1 MSFFALGVNHQTAS
15 VELREQIAF
24 NPEKLSALLAAQSQ
38 HPELNDMVVVS
49 TCNRTEVY
57 AMSDNVDIVLNWLAQ
72 KNGVDVKQLQ
82 NHVYRYEN
90 AQAVTHLMRVASG
103 LDSLML
109 GEPQILGQVK
119 SALTLAKEAEIVS
132 QDLNRIFEYAF
143 YAAKRVRS
151 ETAVGSH
158 AVSMGYAVAQLA
170 IQVFSHPEKLTILV
184 VAAGEMNSLVA
195 KYLAEMGV
203 GKIIICN
210 RTQARAETLA
220 QEIAHRVD
228 VEIIDFDQLAA
239 HLHRADVISSCT
251 GSLHQ
256 VIPYADVKAAL
267 KKRRYQQMLLVDLAV
282 PRDIDPK
289 IEKLDGVY
297 LYGVD
302 DLQSVIDENLAQ
314 RRQAAVEAEV
324 MVNQLA
330 TELMTQQKV
339 NQAGSTI
346 HAYRE
351 HGEVLRQE
359 ELQLATQRIAK
370 GENAEKVLAE
380 FSHRLTQKLLH
391 PTSILLR
398 EAAKAEDPGVFELMR
413 DNLHDVMDKRRKPKH
428 EDLSLMDKT
437 IDI

>member
-24 NPEKLSALLAAQSQ
+24 NPEKLSALLAEQSH
-38 HPELNDMVVVS
+38 HPELNDLVVVS

-57 AMSDNVDIVLNWLAQ
+57 AMSEHPEQVLNWLARV
-72 KNGVDVKQLQ
+72 NGIDAQQLSH
-82 NHVYRYEN
+82 HVYRYEN
-90 AQAVTHLMRVASG
+90 AQAVSHLMRVASG

-109 GEPQILGQVK
+109 GEPQIMGQVK
-119 SALTLAKEAEIVS
+119 TALSLAKDSHTVS
-132 QDLNRIFEYAF
+132 QQLNRIFEYAF

-170 IQVFSHPEKLTILV
+170 LQVFSHPEKLTVMV

-195 KYLAEMGV
+195 KHLAEMGV
-203 GKIIICN
+203 TKILICN
-210 RTQARAETLA
+210 RTRARAETLA
-220 QEIAHRVD
+220 QEIAHRVE
-228 VEIIDFDQLAA
+228 VEIIEFDQLAA
-239 HLHRADVISSCT
+239 NLHRADVISSCT

-256 VIPYADVKAAL
+256 VIAYPEVKAAL

-289 IEKLDGVY
+289 IENLDGVY

-302 DLQSVIDENLAQ
+302 DLQTVIDENLAQ

-324 MVNQLA
+324 MVNQLV
-330 TELMTQQKV
+330 TELVTQQKV
-339 NQAGSTI
+339 QQAGATI

-351 HGEVLRQE
+351 QGESLREE
-359 ELQLATQRIAK
+359 ELSLAMTRIAK
-370 GENAEKVLAE
+370 GEDAAQVLQE
-380 FSHRLTQKLLH
+380 FSYRLTQKLLH

-398 EAAKAEDPGVFELMR
+398 EAAKGDEPECFEFMQENLAEIA
-413 DNLHDVMDKRRKPKH
+413 KRRRK
-428 EDLSLMDKT
+428 
-437 IDI
+437 

>member
-15 VELREQIAF
+15 VELREQVAF
-24 NPEKLSALLAAQSQ
+24 NAERLRDLLTQQ
-38 HPELNDMVVVS
+38 HRHADLNDMVVVS

-57 AMSDNVDIVLNWLAQ
+57 AMTEHADLILNWLAET
-72 KNGVDVKQLQ
+72 NGIEIKQLLH
-82 NHVYRYEN
+82 HVYRYQD

-119 SALTLAKEAEIVS
+119 SALALSKDAQTVS
-132 QDLNRIFEYAF
+132 SDLNRIFEYAF

-170 IQVFSHPEKLTILV
+170 LQVFSQPEKLTV
-184 VAAGEMNSLVA
+184 MMVAAGEMNTLVA
-195 KYLAEMGV
+195 KHLAEMGV
-203 GKIIICN
+203 AKVIICN
-210 RTQARAETLA
+210 RSQARAEQLS
-220 QEIAHRVD
+220 QEIAHQVE
-228 VEIIDFDQLAA
+228 VEIIAFDQLADN
-239 HLHRADVISSCT
+239 LHRADVVSSCT

-256 VIPYADVKAAL
+256 VIFYQDIKAAL
-267 KKRRYQQMLLVDLAV
+267 KKRRYNQMLLVDLAV

-289 IEKLDGVY
+289 VETLDGVY

-324 MVNQLA
+324 MVSQLA
-330 TELMTQQKV
+330 SQLLTQQKIL
-339 NQAGSTI
+339 QAGSTI
-346 HAYRE
+346 HAYRAHSE
-351 HGEVLRQE
+351 QQQQLELGKALAALQKGQAPEEVMK
-359 ELQLATQRIAK
+359 QLA
-370 GENAEKVLAE
+370 
-380 FSHRLTQKLLH
+380 HRLTQKLMH

-398 EAAKAEDPGVFELMR
+398 EAAQHEHPDYFEWMKNQLNDVFE
-413 DNLHDVMDKRRKPKH
+413 HERKPKNTA
-428 EDLSLMDKT
+428 D
-437 IDI
+437 

>member
-24 NPEKLSALLAAQSQ
+24 NAERLSRLLAEQRHHQS
-38 HPELNDMVVVS
+38 LKDLVVVS

-57 AMSDNVDIVLNWLAQ
+57 AMAENAESLLKWLADA
-72 KNGVDVKQLQ
+72 NNIDVKQLIH
-82 NHVYRYEN
+82 HVYRYEN
-90 AQAVTHLMRVASG
+90 TQAITHLMRVASG

-119 SALTLAKEAEIVS
+119 SALALSKEAQTVS
-132 QDLNRIFEYAF
+132 PELNSVFEYAF

-170 IQVFSHPEKLTILV
+170 LQVFSKPEKLTVMV

-195 KYLAEMGV
+195 KHLAEMGV
-203 GKIIICN
+203 AKIIICN
-210 RTQARAETLA
+210 RSRERADQLA
-220 QEIAHRVD
+220 QEIAHQVE
-228 VEIIDFDQLAA
+228 VEIIEFSALAEN
-239 HLHRADVISSCT
+239 LYRADVVSSCT
-251 GSLHQ
+251 GSLYQ
-256 VIPYADVKAAL
+256 VIAYSDVKAAL
-267 KKRRYQQMLLVDLAV
+267 KKRRYQQMLMVDLAV

-289 IEKLDGVY
+289 VEALDGVY

-330 TELMTQQKV
+330 TQLITHQKV
-339 NQAGSTI
+339 KEAGSTI
-346 HAYRE
+346 HAYRQHSE
-351 HGEVLRQE
+351 EISQQE
-359 ELQLATQRIAK
+359 LTHALEALHH
-370 GENAEKVLAE
+370 GENAEQVLQQFA
-380 FSHRLTQKLLH
+380 HRLTQKLMH

-398 EAAKAEDPGVFELMR
+398 EAAKAENPDYFEWLQQHLQEVFDHE
-413 DNLHDVMDKRRKPKH
+413 RKPKH
-428 EDLSLMDKT
+428 
-437 IDI
+437 

>member
-24 NPEKLSALLAAQSQ
+24 NPEKLSALLAEQSQ
-38 HPELNDMVVVS
+38 HPELNDLVVVS

-57 AMSDNVDIVLNWLAQ
+57 AMSEHPEQVLDWLAHV
-72 KNGVDVKQLQ
+72 NGIDAKQLSR
-82 NHVYRYEN
+82 HVYRYEN
-90 AQAVTHLMRVASG
+90 AQAVSHLMRVASG

-119 SALTLAKEAEIVS
+119 TALSLAKDSHTVS
-132 QDLNRIFEYAF
+132 QQLNRIFEYAF

-170 IQVFSHPEKLTILV
+170 LQVFSHPEKLTVMV

-195 KYLAEMGV
+195 KHLAEMGV
-203 GKIIICN
+203 AKILICN
-210 RTQARAETLA
+210 RTRARAETLA
-220 QEIAHRVD
+220 QEIAHRVE
-228 VEIIDFDQLAA
+228 VEIIEFDRLAA
-239 HLHRADVISSCT
+239 NLHRADVISSCT

-256 VIPYADVKAAL
+256 VIAYPEVKAAL

-289 IEKLDGVY
+289 IENLDGVY

-314 RRQAAVEAEV
+314 RRQAAVEAEL
-324 MVNQLA
+324 MVNQLV
-330 TELMTQQKV
+330 TELVTHQKV
-339 NQAGSTI
+339 QQAGATI

-351 HGEVLRQE
+351 HGESLRQE
-359 ELQLATQRIAK
+359 ELNLAMARIAK
-370 GENAEKVLAE
+370 GEDAAQVMQE
-380 FSHRLTQKLLH
+380 FSCRLTQKLLH

-398 EAAKAEDPGVFELMR
+398 EAAKGDEPECFEFMQE
-413 DNLHDVMDKRRKPKH
+413 NLAATAKRRRK
-428 EDLSLMDKT
+428 
-437 IDI
+437 

>member
-24 NPEKLSALLAAQSQ
+24 NPEKLSALLAEQSQ
-38 HPELNDMVVVS
+38 HPELNDLVVVS

-57 AMSDNVDIVLNWLAQ
+57 AMSEHPEQVLDWLAHV
-72 KNGVDVKQLQ
+72 NGIDVQQLSR
-82 NHVYRYEN
+82 HVYRYEN
-90 AQAVTHLMRVASG
+90 AQAVSHLMRVASG

-119 SALTLAKEAEIVS
+119 TALALAKDSHTVS
-132 QDLNRIFEYAF
+132 QQLNRIFEYAF

-170 IQVFSHPEKLTILV
+170 LQVFSHPEKLTVMV

-195 KYLAEMGV
+195 KHLAEMGV
-203 GKIIICN
+203 AKIIICN
-210 RTQARAETLA
+210 RTRARAETLA
-220 QEIAHRVD
+220 QEIAHRVE
-228 VEIIDFDQLAA
+228 VEIIEFDQLAA
-239 HLHRADVISSCT
+239 NLHRADVISSCT

-256 VIPYADVKAAL
+256 VITYPEVKAAL

-289 IEKLDGVY
+289 IENLDGVY

-324 MVNQLA
+324 MVNQLV
-330 TELMTQQKV
+330 TELVTHQKV
-339 NQAGSTI
+339 QQAGATI

-351 HGEVLRQE
+351 HGESLRQE
-359 ELQLATQRIAK
+359 ELNLAMARIAK
-370 GENAEKVLAE
+370 GEDAVQVMQE
-380 FSHRLTQKLLH
+380 FSYRLTQKLLH

-398 EAAKAEDPGVFELMR
+398 EAAKGDEPECFEFMQE
-413 DNLHDVMDKRRKPKH
+413 NLAATIKSRRK
-428 EDLSLMDKT
+428 
-437 IDI
+437 

>member
-24 NPEKLSALLAAQSQ
+24 NPEKLSALLAEQSQ
-38 HPELNDMVVVS
+38 HPELNDLVVVS

-57 AMSDNVDIVLNWLAQ
+57 AMSEHPEQVLDWLAHV
-72 KNGVDVKQLQ
+72 NGIDAKQLSR
-82 NHVYRYEN
+82 HVYRYEN
-90 AQAVTHLMRVASG
+90 AQAVSHLMRVASG

-119 SALTLAKEAEIVS
+119 TALSLAKDSHTVS
-132 QDLNRIFEYAF
+132 QQLNRIFEYAF

-170 IQVFSHPEKLTILV
+170 LQVFSHPEKLTVMV

-195 KYLAEMGV
+195 KHLAEMGV
-203 GKIIICN
+203 AKILICN
-210 RTQARAETLA
+210 RTRARAEALA
-220 QEIAHRVD
+220 QEIAHRVE
-228 VEIIDFDQLAA
+228 VEIIEFDQLAA
-239 HLHRADVISSCT
+239 NLHRADVISSCT

-256 VIPYADVKAAL
+256 VIAYPEVKAAL

-289 IEKLDGVY
+289 IENLDGVY

-314 RRQAAVEAEV
+314 RRQAAVEAEL
-324 MVNQLA
+324 MVNQLV
-330 TELMTQQKV
+330 TELVTHQKV
-339 NQAGSTI
+339 QQAGATI

-351 HGEVLRQE
+351 HGESLRQE
-359 ELQLATQRIAK
+359 ELNLAMARIAK
-370 GENAEKVLAE
+370 GEDAAQVMQE
-380 FSHRLTQKLLH
+380 FSYRLTQKLLH

-398 EAAKAEDPGVFELMR
+398 EAAKGDEPECFEFMQE
-413 DNLHDVMDKRRKPKH
+413 NLAATIKSRRK
-428 EDLSLMDKT
+428 
-437 IDI
+437 

>member
-24 NPEKLSALLAAQSQ
+24 NAERLSRLLAEQRHHQ
-38 HPELNDMVVVS
+38 NLKDLVVVS

-57 AMSDNVDIVLNWLAQ
+57 AMAENAESLLKWLADA
-72 KNGVDVKQLQ
+72 NNIDVKQLIH
-82 NHVYRYEN
+82 HVYRYEN
-90 AQAVTHLMRVASG
+90 TQAITHLMRVASG

-119 SALTLAKEAEIVS
+119 SALALSKEAQTVS
-132 QDLNRIFEYAF
+132 PELNSVFEYAF

-170 IQVFSHPEKLTILV
+170 LQVFSKPEKLTVMV

-195 KYLAEMGV
+195 KHLAEMGV
-203 GKIIICN
+203 AKIIICN
-210 RTQARAETLA
+210 RSRERADQLA
-220 QEIAHRVD
+220 QEIAHQVE
-228 VEIIDFDQLAA
+228 VEIIEFSALAEN
-239 HLHRADVISSCT
+239 LYRADVVSSCT
-251 GSLHQ
+251 GSLYQ
-256 VIPYADVKAAL
+256 VIAYSDVKTAL
-267 KKRRYQQMLLVDLAV
+267 KKRRYQQMLMVDLAV

-289 IEKLDGVY
+289 VEALDGVY

-302 DLQSVIDENLAQ
+302 DLQSVIEENLAQ

-330 TELMTQQKV
+330 TQLITHQKV
-339 NQAGSTI
+339 KEAGSTI
-346 HAYRE
+346 HAYRQHSE
-351 HGEVLRQE
+351 EVSQQE
-359 ELQLATQRIAK
+359 LTHALEALHH
-370 GENAEKVLAE
+370 GENAEQVLQQFA
-380 FSHRLTQKLLH
+380 HRLTQKLMH

-398 EAAKAEDPGVFELMR
+398 EAAKAENPDYFEWLQQHLQDVFDHE
-413 DNLHDVMDKRRKPKH
+413 RKSKH
-428 EDLSLMDKT
+428 
-437 IDI
+437 

>member
-24 NPEKLSALLAAQSQ
+24 NAERLAALLLEQNQ
-38 HPELNDMVVVS
+38 HSSLNDLVVVS

-57 AMSDNVDIVLNWLAQ
+57 AMTEDADSVLTWLAQ
-72 KNGVDVKQLQ
+72 VNNIDVKQLIH
-82 NHVYRYEN
+82 HVYRYEN

-119 SALTLAKEAEIVS
+119 SALALSKDAETVS
-132 QDLNRIFEYAF
+132 PELNSVFEYAF

-151 ETAVGSH
+151 ETSVGSH

-170 IQVFSHPEKLTILV
+170 SQVFSHTEKLTVMV

-195 KYLAEMGV
+195 KHLAEMGV
-203 GKIIICN
+203 AKILICN
-210 RTQARAETLA
+210 RSRERADLLA
-220 QEIAHRVD
+220 QEIAHQVD
-228 VEIIDFDQLAA
+228 VEIIPFAELAQN
-239 HLHRADVISSCT
+239 LHRADVVSSCT

-256 VIPYADVKAAL
+256 VIEYSDVKVAL
-267 KKRRYQQMLLVDLAV
+267 KKRRYQQMLMVDLAV

-289 IEKLDGVY
+289 VESLDNVY

-314 RRQAAVEAEV
+314 RRQAAVEAEI

-330 TELMTQQKV
+330 TQLMTQQKV
-339 NQAGSTI
+339 KEASGTI
-346 HAYRE
+346 QAYRQHSE
-351 HGEVLRQE
+351 EVSQKELAHALEALQHGHAAEQVMQE
-359 ELQLATQRIAK
+359 FA
-370 GENAEKVLAE
+370 
-380 FSHRLTQKLLH
+380 HRLTQKLMH

-398 EAAKAEDPGVFELMR
+398 EAAKAENPDYFEWLQQHLQDVFE
-413 DNLHDVMDKRRKPKH
+413 HERKPRQ
-428 EDLSLMDKT
+428 
-437 IDI
+437 

>member
-24 NPEKLSALLAAQSQ
+24 NAERLSRLLAEQRHHQ
-38 HPELNDMVVVS
+38 NLKDLVVVS

-57 AMSDNVDIVLNWLAQ
+57 AMADNAESLLKWLADA
-72 KNGVDVKQLQ
+72 NNIDVKQLIH
-82 NHVYRYEN
+82 HVYRYEN
-90 AQAVTHLMRVASG
+90 TQAITHLMRVASG

-119 SALTLAKEAEIVS
+119 SALALSKEAQTVS
-132 QDLNRIFEYAF
+132 PELNSVFEYAF

-170 IQVFSHPEKLTILV
+170 LQVFSKPEKLTVMV

-195 KYLAEMGV
+195 KHLAEMGV
-203 GKIIICN
+203 AKIIICN
-210 RTQARAETLA
+210 RSRERADQLA
-220 QEIAHRVD
+220 QEIAHQVE
-228 VEIIDFDQLAA
+228 VEIIEFSALAEN
-239 HLHRADVISSCT
+239 LYRADVVSSCT
-251 GSLHQ
+251 GSLYQ
-256 VIPYADVKAAL
+256 VIAYSDVKAAL
-267 KKRRYQQMLLVDLAV
+267 KKRRYQQMLMVDLAV

-289 IEKLDGVY
+289 VEALDGVY

-330 TELMTQQKV
+330 TQLINHQKV
-339 NQAGSTI
+339 KEAGSTI
-346 HAYRE
+346 HAYRQHSE
-351 HGEVLRQE
+351 EISQQELTHALEALHHGD
-359 ELQLATQRIAK
+359 
-370 GENAEKVLAE
+370 NAEQVLQQFA
-380 FSHRLTQKLLH
+380 HRLTQKLMH

-398 EAAKAEDPGVFELMR
+398 EAAKAENPDYFEWLQQHLQDVFDHE
-413 DNLHDVMDKRRKPKH
+413 RKPKH
-428 EDLSLMDKT
+428 
-437 IDI
+437 

>member
-24 NPEKLSALLAAQSQ
+24 NPERLKDLLEQQ
-38 HPELNDMVVVS
+38 HHHQLGDMVVVS

-57 AMSDNVDIVLNWLAQ
+57 AMADNADMVLDWLART
-72 KNGVDVKQLQ
+72 NGIDVKQLS

-90 AQAVTHLMRVASG
+90 TEAVSHLMRVASG

-119 SALTLAKEAEIVS
+119 TALSLAKDADVVS
-132 QDLNRIFEYAF
+132 RQLNQIFEYAF

-170 IQVFSHPEKLTILV
+170 LQVFSKPEKLTVMV

-195 KYLAEMGV
+195 KHLAEMGV
-203 GKIIICN
+203 ARILICN
-210 RTQARAETLA
+210 RSRERAELLA
-220 QEIAHRVD
+220 QELAHRVE
-228 VEIIDFDQLAA
+228 VEIIPFADLAEN
-239 HLHRADVISSCT
+239 LYRADVISSCT

-256 VIPYADVKAAL
+256 VIAFADVKAAL
-267 KKRRYQQMLLVDLAV
+267 KKRRYKQMLMVDLAV
-282 PRDIDPK
+282 PRDIDSK
-289 IEKLDGVY
+289 VESLDGVY

-324 MVNQLA
+324 MVNQLV
-330 TELMTQQKV
+330 TQLITQQKIKD
-339 NQAGSTI
+339 AGSTI
-346 HAYRE
+346 AAYRA
-351 HGEVLRQE
+351 HGEEQQAQE
-359 ELQLATQRIAK
+359 LAAALARIQAGEDATQVMQDFA
-370 GENAEKVLAE
+370 
-380 FSHRLTQKLLH
+380 HRLTQKLLH

-398 EAAKAEDPGVFELMR
+398 EAAQFEDPSHFEWLK
-413 DNLHDVMDKRRKPKH
+413 DNIQEIFANGRKVK
-428 EDLSLMDKT
+428 S
-437 IDI
+437 

>member
-15 VELREQIAF
+15 VELREKIAF
-24 NPEKLSALLAAQSQ
+24 NPEKLSILLAEQSQ
-38 HPELNDMVVVS
+38 HPVLNDMVVVS

-57 AMSDNVDIVLNWLAQ
+57 AMSDNVDMVLNWLAQ
-72 KNGVDVKQLQ
+72 TNSIDPKQLQ

-119 SALTLAKEAEIVS
+119 TALSLAKESKTVS
-132 QDLNRIFEYAF
+132 QNLNRIFEYAF

-170 IQVFSHPEKLTILV
+170 LQVFSRPEQLTVMV
-184 VAAGEMNSLVA
+184 VAAGEMNTLVA
-195 KYLAEMGV
+195 KHLAEMGV

-210 RTQARAETLA
+210 RTRARAENLA
-220 QEIAHRVD
+220 QEIAHRAD

-239 HLHRADVISSCT
+239 NLHRADVISSCT

-256 VIPYADVKAAL
+256 VIHYPDVKAAL

-289 IEKLDGVY
+289 VEKLDGVY

-330 TELMTQQKV
+330 TELITQQKLRK
-339 NQAGSTI
+339 AGSTI
-346 HAYRE
+346 HAYRDY
-351 HGEVLRQE
+351 GESLCQE
-359 ELQLATQRIAK
+359 ELATAMQRIAK
-370 GENAEKVLAE
+370 GESAETVLAE

-391 PTSILLR
+391 PTSIMLR
-398 EAAKAEDPGVFELMR
+398 EAAKAEDPSYFEMLQN
-413 DNLHDVMDKRRKPKH
+413 NLQDVVQHRRKAKH
-428 EDLSLMDKT
+428 
-437 IDI
+437 

>member
-24 NPEKLSALLAAQSQ
+24 NPEKLSELLQQQSHLQ
-38 HPELNDMVVVS
+38 SLNDLVVVS

-57 AMSDNVDIVLNWLAQ
+57 AMSDNVDTVLHWLAHV
-72 KNGVDVKQLQ
+72 NGIDSKKLS

-119 SALTLAKEAEIVS
+119 TALSLAKEANTVS
-132 QDLNRIFEYAF
+132 SELNRIFEYAF

-158 AVSMGYAVAQLA
+158 AISMGYAVAQLA
-170 IQVFSHPEKLTILV
+170 MQVFSKPESLTIMV

-195 KYLAEMGV
+195 KHLAEMGI
-203 GKIIICN
+203 GKVLICN
-210 RTQARAETLA
+210 RTRARAENLA
-220 QEIAHRVD
+220 QEIAHRVE
-228 VEIIDFDQLAA
+228 VEIIEFDQLSEN
-239 HLHRADVISSCT
+239 LHRADVISSCT

-256 VIPYADVKAAL
+256 VIHYNDVKTAL

-289 IEKLDGVY
+289 VESLDGVY

-302 DLQSVIDENLAQ
+302 DLQTVIDENLAQ

-330 TELMTQQKV
+330 TELMTQQRVKG
-339 NQAGSTI
+339 AGHTI
-346 HAYRE
+346 QAYRN
-351 HGEVLRQE
+351 HGEHLAEE
-359 ELQLATQRIAK
+359 ELALALAQLK
-370 GENAEKVLAE
+370 SGESAEDILKA

-398 EAAKAEDPGVFELMR
+398 QAAKAEDPAYLEMMQTELE
-413 DNLHDVMDKRRKPKH
+413 DVAQNRRKIKR
-428 EDLSLMDKT
+428 
-437 IDI
+437 

>member
-24 NPEKLSALLAAQSQ
+24 NAERLSELLAEQS
-38 HPELNDMVVVS
+38 HHGELNDLVVVS

-57 AMSDNVDIVLNWLAQ
+57 AMADNADMVLEWLARA
-72 KNGVDVKQLQ
+72 NGLDVQQLLK
-82 NHVYRYEN
+82 HVYRYEN
-90 AQAVTHLMRVASG
+90 GQAVNHLMRVASG

-119 SALTLAKEAEIVS
+119 TALSLAKEAHTVS
-132 QDLNRIFEYAF
+132 TQLNRIFEYSF

-170 IQVFSHPEKLTILV
+170 TQVFSQPEKLTVMV

-195 KYLAEMGV
+195 KHLAEMGV
-203 GKIIICN
+203 AKILICN
-210 RTQARAETLA
+210 RTRERAEQLA
-220 QEIAHRVD
+220 QEIMHRVE
-228 VEIIDFDQLAA
+228 VEIVDFATLAA
-239 HLHRADVISSCT
+239 NLYRADVVSSCT

-256 VIPYADVKAAL
+256 VIGYADVKAAL

-289 IEKLDGVY
+289 VENLDGVY

-302 DLQSVIDENLAQ
+302 DLQSVIDDNLAQ
-314 RRQAAVEAEV
+314 RRQAAVEAEL

-330 TELMTQQKV
+330 TQLMTQQKV
-339 NQAGSTI
+339 KQAGQTI
-346 HAYRE
+346 QAYRAQ
-351 HGEVLRQE
+351 GQ
-359 ELQLATQRIAK
+359 QLAQTELEHALHALQQGTA
-370 GENAEKVLAE
+370 APQVLQE
-380 FSHRLTQKLLH
+380 FAHRLTQKLLH
-391 PTSILLR
+391 PTSLLLR
-398 EAAKAEDPGVFELMR
+398 QAAQSEDPAYMEWMQQEL
-413 DNLHDVMDKRRKPKH
+413 V
-428 EDLSLMDKT
+428 
-437 IDI
+437 DILAHQRSTKK

>member
-24 NPEKLSALLAAQSQ
+24 NAERLSRLLAEQRHHQ
-38 HPELNDMVVVS
+38 NLKDLVVVS

-57 AMSDNVDIVLNWLAQ
+57 AMADNAESLLKWLADA
-72 KNGVDVKQLQ
+72 NNIDVKQLIH
-82 NHVYRYEN
+82 HVYRYEN
-90 AQAVTHLMRVASG
+90 TQAITHLMRVASG

-119 SALTLAKEAEIVS
+119 SALALSKEAQTVS
-132 QDLNRIFEYAF
+132 PELNSVFEYAF

-170 IQVFSHPEKLTILV
+170 LQVFSKPEKLTVMV

-195 KYLAEMGV
+195 KHLAEMGV
-203 GKIIICN
+203 AKIIICN
-210 RTQARAETLA
+210 RSRERADQLA
-220 QEIAHRVD
+220 QEIAHQVE
-228 VEIIDFDQLAA
+228 VEIIEFSALAEN
-239 HLHRADVISSCT
+239 LYRADVVSSCT
-251 GSLHQ
+251 GSLYQ
-256 VIPYADVKAAL
+256 VIAYSDVKAAL
-267 KKRRYQQMLLVDLAV
+267 KKRRYQQMLMVDLAV

-289 IEKLDGVY
+289 VEALDGVY

-330 TELMTQQKV
+330 TQLITHQKV
-339 NQAGSTI
+339 KEAGSTI
-346 HAYRE
+346 HAYRQHSE
-351 HGEVLRQE
+351 EISQQE
-359 ELQLATQRIAK
+359 LTHALEALHH
-370 GENAEKVLAE
+370 GENAEQVLQHFA
-380 FSHRLTQKLLH
+380 HRLTQKLMH

-398 EAAKAEDPGVFELMR
+398 EAAKAENPDYFEWLQQHLQDVFDHE
-413 DNLHDVMDKRRKPKH
+413 RKPKH
-428 EDLSLMDKT
+428 
-437 IDI
+437 

>member
-15 VELREQIAF
+15 VELREKIAF
-24 NPEKLSALLAAQSQ
+24 NPEKLSILLAEQSQ
-38 HPELNDMVVVS
+38 HPVLNDMVVVS

-57 AMSDNVDIVLNWLAQ
+57 AMSDNVDMVLNWLAQ
-72 KNGVDVKQLQ
+72 TNGIDPKQLQ

-119 SALTLAKEAEIVS
+119 TALSLAKEFKTVS
-132 QDLNRIFEYAF
+132 QNLNRIFEYAF

-170 IQVFSHPEKLTILV
+170 LQVFSRPEQLTVMV
-184 VAAGEMNSLVA
+184 VAAGEMNTLVA
-195 KYLAEMGV
+195 KHLAEMGV

-210 RTQARAETLA
+210 RTRARAENLA
-220 QEIAHRVD
+220 QEIAHRAD

-239 HLHRADVISSCT
+239 NLHRADVISSCT

-256 VIPYADVKAAL
+256 VIHYPDGKAAL

-282 PRDIDPK
+282 PRDIEPK
-289 IEKLDGVY
+289 VEKLDGVY

-330 TELMTQQKV
+330 TELITQQKLRK
-339 NQAGSTI
+339 AGSTI
-346 HAYRE
+346 HAYRDY
-351 HGEVLRQE
+351 GESLCQE
-359 ELQLATQRIAK
+359 ELATAMQRIAK
-370 GENAEKVLAE
+370 GESAETVLAE

-391 PTSILLR
+391 PTSIILR
-398 EAAKAEDPGVFELMR
+398 EAAKAEDPSYFEMLQ
-413 DNLHDVMDKRRKPKH
+413 NSLQDVVQHRRKVKH
-428 EDLSLMDKT
+428 
-437 IDI
+437 

>member
-24 NPEKLSALLAAQSQ
+24 NPEKLSALLAEQSQ
-38 HPELNDMVVVS
+38 HPELNDLVVVS

-57 AMSDNVDIVLNWLAQ
+57 AMSEHPEQVLDWLAQ
-72 KNGVDVKQLQ
+72 VNGIDVQQLSR
-82 NHVYRYEN
+82 HVYRYEN
-90 AQAVTHLMRVASG
+90 AQAVSHLMRVASG

-119 SALTLAKEAEIVS
+119 TALALAKDSHTVS
-132 QDLNRIFEYAF
+132 QQLNRIFEYAF

-170 IQVFSHPEKLTILV
+170 LQVFSHPEKLTVMV

-195 KYLAEMGV
+195 KHLAEMGV
-203 GKIIICN
+203 AKIIICN
-210 RTQARAETLA
+210 RTRARAETLA
-220 QEIAHRVD
+220 QEIAHRVE
-228 VEIIDFDQLAA
+228 VEIIEFDQLAA
-239 HLHRADVISSCT
+239 NLHRADVISSCT

-256 VIPYADVKAAL
+256 VIAYPEVKAAL

-289 IEKLDGVY
+289 IENLDGVY

-324 MVNQLA
+324 MVNQLV
-330 TELMTQQKV
+330 TELVTHQKV
-339 NQAGSTI
+339 QQAGATI

-351 HGEVLRQE
+351 HGESLRQE
-359 ELQLATQRIAK
+359 ELNLAMARIAK
-370 GENAEKVLAE
+370 GEDAVQVMQE
-380 FSHRLTQKLLH
+380 FSYRLTQKLLH

-398 EAAKAEDPGVFELMR
+398 EAAKGDEPECFEFMQE
-413 DNLHDVMDKRRKPKH
+413 NLAATIKSRRK
-428 EDLSLMDKT
+428 
-437 IDI
+437 

>member
-24 NPEKLSALLAAQSQ
+24 NAERLSRLLAEQRHHQ
-38 HPELNDMVVVS
+38 NLKDLVVVS

-57 AMSDNVDIVLNWLAQ
+57 AMAENAESLLKWLADA
-72 KNGVDVKQLQ
+72 NNIDVKQLIH
-82 NHVYRYEN
+82 HVYRYEN
-90 AQAVTHLMRVASG
+90 TQAITHLMRVASG

-119 SALTLAKEAEIVS
+119 SALALSKEAQTVS
-132 QDLNRIFEYAF
+132 PELNSVFEYAF

-170 IQVFSHPEKLTILV
+170 LQVFSKPEKLTVMV

-195 KYLAEMGV
+195 KHLAEMGV
-203 GKIIICN
+203 AKIIICN
-210 RTQARAETLA
+210 RSRERADQLA
-220 QEIAHRVD
+220 QEIAHQVE
-228 VEIIDFDQLAA
+228 VEIIEFSALAEN
-239 HLHRADVISSCT
+239 LYRADVVSSCT
-251 GSLHQ
+251 GSLYQ
-256 VIPYADVKAAL
+256 VIAYSDVKTAL
-267 KKRRYQQMLLVDLAV
+267 KKRRYQQILMVDLAV

-289 IEKLDGVY
+289 VEALDGVY

-330 TELMTQQKV
+330 TQLITHQKV
-339 NQAGSTI
+339 KEAGSTI
-346 HAYRE
+346 HAYRQHSE
-351 HGEVLRQE
+351 EISQQE
-359 ELQLATQRIAK
+359 LTHALEALHH
-370 GENAEKVLAE
+370 GENAEQVLQQFA
-380 FSHRLTQKLLH
+380 HRLTQKLMH

-398 EAAKAEDPGVFELMR
+398 EAAKAENPDYFEWLQQHLQDVFDHE
-413 DNLHDVMDKRRKPKH
+413 RKPKH
-428 EDLSLMDKT
+428 
-437 IDI
+437 

>member
-24 NPEKLSALLAAQSQ
+24 NAERLATLLHEQHQHSALKDL
-38 HPELNDMVVVS
+38 VVVS

-57 AMSDNVDIVLNWLAQ
+57 AMTEDADSILNWLAQ
-72 KNGVDVKQLQ
+72 VNNIDVKQLIH
-82 NHVYRYEN
+82 HVYRYEN
-90 AQAVTHLMRVASG
+90 AQAITHLMRVASG

-119 SALTLAKEAEIVS
+119 SALALSKDAETVS
-132 QDLNRIFEYAF
+132 PELNGIFEYAF

-151 ETAVGSH
+151 ETSVGSH

-170 IQVFSHPEKLTILV
+170 SQVFSHPEKLTVMV

-195 KYLAEMGV
+195 KHLAEMGV
-203 GKIIICN
+203 AKIIICN
-210 RTQARAETLA
+210 RSRERADQLA
-220 QEIAHRVD
+220 QEIAHQ
-228 VEIIDFDQLAA
+228 VEIEIIPFAALAQN
-239 HLHRADVISSCT
+239 LHRADVISSCT

-256 VIPYADVKAAL
+256 VIEYKDVKSAL
-267 KKRRYQQMLLVDLAV
+267 KSRRYQQILMVDLAV

-289 IEKLDGVY
+289 VESLDNVY

-314 RRQAAVEAEV
+314 RRQAAVEAEF

-330 TELMTQQKV
+330 TQLMTQQKV
-339 NQAGSTI
+339 KEASGTI
-346 HAYRE
+346 QAYRQHSE
-351 HGEVLRQE
+351 EISQKELTHALEALQHGHAAEQVLQE
-359 ELQLATQRIAK
+359 FA
-370 GENAEKVLAE
+370 
-380 FSHRLTQKLLH
+380 HRLTQKLMH

-398 EAAKAEDPGVFELMR
+398 EAAKAENPDYFEWLQQHLQDVFE
-413 DNLHDVMDKRRKPKH
+413 HERKPKH
-428 EDLSLMDKT
+428 
-437 IDI
+437 

>member
-24 NPEKLSALLAAQSQ
+24 NAERLSRLLAEQRHHQ
-38 HPELNDMVVVS
+38 NLKDLVVVS

-57 AMSDNVDIVLNWLAQ
+57 AMAENAESLLKWLADA
-72 KNGVDVKQLQ
+72 NNIDVKQLIH
-82 NHVYRYEN
+82 HVYRYEN
-90 AQAVTHLMRVASG
+90 TQAITHLMRVASG

-119 SALTLAKEAEIVS
+119 SALAFSKEAQTVS
-132 QDLNRIFEYAF
+132 PELNSVFEYAF

-170 IQVFSHPEKLTILV
+170 LQVFSKPEKLTVMV

-195 KYLAEMGV
+195 KHLAEMGV
-203 GKIIICN
+203 AKIIICN
-210 RTQARAETLA
+210 RSRERADQLA
-220 QEIAHRVD
+220 QEIAHQVE
-228 VEIIDFDQLAA
+228 VEIIEFSALAEN
-239 HLHRADVISSCT
+239 LYRADVVSSCT
-251 GSLHQ
+251 GSLYQ
-256 VIPYADVKAAL
+256 VIAYSDVKAAL
-267 KKRRYQQMLLVDLAV
+267 KKRRYQQMLMVDLAV

-289 IEKLDGVY
+289 VEALDGVY

-330 TELMTQQKV
+330 TQLITHQKV
-339 NQAGSTI
+339 KEAGSTI
-346 HAYRE
+346 HAYRQHSE
-351 HGEVLRQE
+351 EISQQE
-359 ELQLATQRIAK
+359 LTHALEALHH
-370 GENAEKVLAE
+370 GENAEQVLQQFA
-380 FSHRLTQKLLH
+380 HRLTQKLMH

-398 EAAKAEDPGVFELMR
+398 EAAKAENPDYFEWLQQHLQDVFE
-413 DNLHDVMDKRRKPKH
+413 HERKPKH
-428 EDLSLMDKT
+428 
-437 IDI
+437 

>member
-24 NPEKLSALLAAQSQ
+24 NPENLSALLAEQSQ
-38 HPELNDMVVVS
+38 HPELNDLVVVS

-57 AMSDNVDIVLNWLAQ
+57 AMSEHPEQVLDWLAHV
-72 KNGVDVKQLQ
+72 NGIDVQQLSR
-82 NHVYRYEN
+82 HVYRYEN
-90 AQAVTHLMRVASG
+90 AQAVSHLMRVASG

-119 SALTLAKEAEIVS
+119 TALALAKDSHTVS
-132 QDLNRIFEYAF
+132 QQLNRIFEYAF

-170 IQVFSHPEKLTILV
+170 LQVFSHPEKLTVMV

-195 KYLAEMGV
+195 KHLAEMGV
-203 GKIIICN
+203 AKIIICN
-210 RTQARAETLA
+210 RTRARAETLA
-220 QEIAHRVD
+220 QEIAHRVE
-228 VEIIDFDQLAA
+228 VEIIEFDQLAA
-239 HLHRADVISSCT
+239 NLHRADVISSCT

-256 VIPYADVKAAL
+256 VIAYPEVKAAL

-289 IEKLDGVY
+289 IENLDGVY

-324 MVNQLA
+324 MVNQLV
-330 TELMTQQKV
+330 TELVTHQKV
-339 NQAGSTI
+339 QQAGATI

-351 HGEVLRQE
+351 HGESLRQE
-359 ELQLATQRIAK
+359 ELNLAMARIAK
-370 GENAEKVLAE
+370 GEDAVQVMQE
-380 FSHRLTQKLLH
+380 FSYRLTQKLLH

-398 EAAKAEDPGVFELMR
+398 EAAKGDEPECFEFMQE
-413 DNLHDVMDKRRKPKH
+413 NLAATIKSRRK
-428 EDLSLMDKT
+428 
-437 IDI
+437 

>member
-15 VELREQIAF
+15 VALREQIAF
-24 NPEKLSALLAAQSQ
+24 NAEKLSVLLAQQS
-38 HPELNDMVVVS
+38 HNSELNDLVVVS

-57 AMSDNVDIVLNWLAQ
+57 AISENADMVLSWLAQ
-72 KNGVDVKQLQ
+72 ANHLDVKQLV
-82 NHVYRYEN
+82 NHVYRYED

-119 SALTLAKEAEIVS
+119 SALSLAKDAHTVS
-132 QDLNRIFEYAF
+132 GNLNRIFEYAF

-170 IQVFSHPEKLTILV
+170 LQVFSQPEKMTVLI

-195 KYLAEMGV
+195 KHLAEMGV
-203 GKIIICN
+203 GKVLICN
-210 RTQARAETLA
+210 RTRERAELLA
-220 QEIAHRVD
+220 QEIAHQVE
-228 VEIIDFDQLAA
+228 VEILEFADLAEN
-239 HLHRADVISSCT
+239 LHRADVISSCT

-256 VIPYADVKAAL
+256 VISYQDVKRAL

-282 PRDIDPK
+282 PRDIEPK
-289 IEKLDGVY
+289 VESLDGVY

-330 TELMTQQKV
+330 IELITHERV
-339 NQAGSTI
+339 NEAGETI
-346 HAYRE
+346 HQYRQ
-351 HGEVLRQE
+351 HGHELQQE
-359 ELQLATQRIAK
+359 ELQLALSRLAK
-370 GENAEKVLAE
+370 GENAAQIMQD
-380 FSHRLTQKLLH
+380 FAHRLTQKLLH
-391 PTSILLR
+391 PTSIVLR
-398 EAAKAEDPGVFELMR
+398 DAAKAEDPAYFEQLQQSLA
-413 DNLHDVMDKRRKPKH
+413 NVAAHRRKAK
-428 EDLSLMDKT
+428 K
-437 IDI
+437 

>member
-24 NPEKLSALLAAQSQ
+24 NPEKLSALLAEQSQ
-38 HPELNDMVVVS
+38 HPELNDLVVVS

-57 AMSDNVDIVLNWLAQ
+57 AMSEHPEQVLDWLAHV
-72 KNGVDVKQLQ
+72 NGIDAKQLSR
-82 NHVYRYEN
+82 HVYRYEN
-90 AQAVTHLMRVASG
+90 AQAVSHLMRVASG

-119 SALTLAKEAEIVS
+119 TALSLAKDSHTVS
-132 QDLNRIFEYAF
+132 QQLNRIFEYAF

-170 IQVFSHPEKLTILV
+170 LQVFSHPEKLTVMV

-195 KYLAEMGV
+195 KHLAEMGV
-203 GKIIICN
+203 AKILICN
-210 RTQARAETLA
+210 RTRARAEALA
-220 QEIAHRVD
+220 QEIAHRVE
-228 VEIIDFDQLAA
+228 VEIIEFDQLAA
-239 HLHRADVISSCT
+239 NLHRADVISSCT

-256 VIPYADVKAAL
+256 VIAYPEVKAAL

-289 IEKLDGVY
+289 IENLDGVY

-314 RRQAAVEAEV
+314 RRQAAVEAEL
-324 MVNQLA
+324 MVNQLV
-330 TELMTQQKV
+330 TELVTHQKV
-339 NQAGSTI
+339 QQAGATI

-351 HGEVLRQE
+351 HGESLRQE
-359 ELQLATQRIAK
+359 ELNLAMARIAK
-370 GENAEKVLAE
+370 GEDAAQVLQE
-380 FSHRLTQKLLH
+380 FSYRLTQKLLH

-398 EAAKAEDPGVFELMR
+398 EAAKGDEPECFEFMQENLAEIA
-413 DNLHDVMDKRRKPKH
+413 KRRRK
-428 EDLSLMDKT
+428 
-437 IDI
+437 

>member
-15 VELREQIAF
+15 VELREQVAF
-24 NPEKLSALLAAQSQ
+24 NAERLAALLLEQNKHSS
-38 HPELNDMVVVS
+38 LNDLVVVS

-57 AMSDNVDIVLNWLAQ
+57 AMTEDADSVLTWLAQ
-72 KNGVDVKQLQ
+72 VNNIDIKQLIH
-82 NHVYRYEN
+82 HVYRYEN

-119 SALTLAKEAEIVS
+119 SALALSKDAETVS
-132 QDLNRIFEYAF
+132 PELNSVFEYAF

-151 ETAVGSH
+151 ETSVGSH

-170 IQVFSHPEKLTILV
+170 SQVFSHPEKLTVMV

-195 KYLAEMGV
+195 KHLAEMGV
-203 GKIIICN
+203 AKILICN
-210 RTQARAETLA
+210 RSRERADLLA
-220 QEIAHRVD
+220 QEIAHQVD
-228 VEIIDFDQLAA
+228 VEIIPFTELAQN
-239 HLHRADVISSCT
+239 LHRADVVSSCT

-256 VIPYADVKAAL
+256 VIEYSDVKVAL
-267 KKRRYQQMLLVDLAV
+267 KKRRYQQMLMVDLAV

-289 IEKLDGVY
+289 VESLDNVY

-314 RRQAAVEAEV
+314 RRQAAVEAEI

-330 TELMTQQKV
+330 TQLMTQQKV
-339 NQAGSTI
+339 KEASGTI
-346 HAYRE
+346 QAYRQHSE
-351 HGEVLRQE
+351 EVSQNELAHALESLQHGHDAEQVLH
-359 ELQLATQRIAK
+359 
-370 GENAEKVLAE
+370 E
-380 FSHRLTQKLLH
+380 FAHRLTQKLMH

-398 EAAKAEDPGVFELMR
+398 EAAKAENPDYLEWLQQHLQDVFE
-413 DNLHDVMDKRRKPKH
+413 HERKPRQ
-428 EDLSLMDKT
+428 
-437 IDI
+437 

>member
-24 NPEKLSALLAAQSQ
+24 NPEKLSELLQQQSHLQ
-38 HPELNDMVVVS
+38 SLNDLVVVS

-57 AMSDNVDIVLNWLAQ
+57 AMSDNVDTVLHWLAHV
-72 KNGVDVKQLQ
+72 NGIDLKKLS

-119 SALTLAKEAEIVS
+119 TALSLAKEANTVS
-132 QDLNRIFEYAF
+132 LELNRIFEYAF

-170 IQVFSHPEKLTILV
+170 MQVFSKPESLTILV

-195 KYLAEMGV
+195 KHLAEMGV
-203 GKIIICN
+203 GKVLICN
-210 RTQARAETLA
+210 RTRARAENLA

-228 VEIIDFDQLAA
+228 VEIIEFDQLSDN
-239 HLHRADVISSCT
+239 LHRADVISSCT

-256 VIPYADVKAAL
+256 VIHYNDVKTAL

-289 IEKLDGVY
+289 VESLDGVY

-302 DLQSVIDENLAQ
+302 DLQTVIDENLAQ

-330 TELMTQQKV
+330 TELMTQQRVKG
-339 NQAGSTI
+339 AGHTI
-346 HAYRE
+346 QSYRE
-351 HGEVLRQE
+351 HGEHLAEE
-359 ELQLATQRIAK
+359 ELALALAK
-370 GENAEKVLAE
+370 LESGESAEEILKA

-398 EAAKAEDPGVFELMR
+398 QAAKAEDPAYLEMMQTELE
-413 DNLHDVMDKRRKPKH
+413 DVAKNRRKIKR
-428 EDLSLMDKT
+428 
-437 IDI
+437 

>member
-24 NPEKLSALLAAQSQ
+24 NPEKLAALLTEQSQ
-38 HPELNDMVVVS
+38 YSDLNQMVVVS

-57 AMSDNVDIVLNWLAQ
+57 AISADAERLLNWLAQ
-72 KNGVDVKQLQ
+72 ANQIDINRLKK
-82 NHVYRYEN
+82 HVYCYQDLD
-90 AQAVTHLMRVASG
+90 AITHLMRVASG

-119 SALTLAKEAEIVS
+119 SALNLAKQAATVS
-132 QDLNRIFEYAF
+132 PQLNQIFEYAF

-170 IQVFSHPEKLTILV
+170 SQVFSNPNSLTILI

-195 KYLAEMGV
+195 KHLAEMGV
-203 GKIIICN
+203 HKMIICN
-210 RTQARAETLA
+210 RTRARAESLA

-228 VEIIDFDQLAA
+228 IELIDFEDLNKN
-239 HLHRADVISSCT
+239 LYRADVISSCT

-256 VIPYADVKAAL
+256 VIHYQDVKAAL

-282 PRDIDPK
+282 PRDIDSK
-289 IEKLDGVY
+289 VESLDGVY

-302 DLQSVIDENLAQ
+302 DLQTVIEDNLSQ

-324 MVNQLA
+324 MVGQLA
-330 TELMTQQKV
+330 AELMVHQRV
-339 NQAGSTI
+339 HQASGIIQS
-346 HAYRE
+346 YRQY
-351 HGEVLRQE
+351 GDMLKQE
-359 ELQLATQRIAK
+359 ELQQALQALQQ
-370 GENAEKVLAE
+370 GEDAAQILEDFA
-380 FSHRLTQKLLH
+380 HRLTQKLLH
-391 PTSILLR
+391 APSVLLR
-398 EAAKAEDPGVFELMR
+398 QMATYEDPEYLQVSQQALSGIMQ
-413 DNLHDVMDKRRKPKH
+413 KRRKVK
-428 EDLSLMDKT
+428 S
-437 IDI
+437 

>member
-15 VELREQIAF
+15 VELREQVAF
-24 NPEKLSALLAAQSQ
+24 NPEKLKALLLQQSNHQ
-38 HPELNDMVVVS
+38 DLNDMVVVS

-57 AMSDNVDIVLNWLAQ
+57 AMAESADMVLDWLAQ
-72 KNGVDVKQLQ
+72 KNGIDVKQLL

-109 GEPQILGQVK
+109 GEPQIMGQVK
-119 SALTLAKEAEIVS
+119 SALNLAKESDVVS
-132 QDLNRIFEYAF
+132 PNLNRIFEYAF

-170 IQVFSHPEKLTILV
+170 LQVFSNPEKLTVMV

-195 KYLAEMGV
+195 KHLAEMGV
-203 GKIIICN
+203 AKILICN
-210 RTQARAETLA
+210 RGRERAEKLA
-220 QEIAHRVD
+220 QEIAHRVE
-228 VEIIDFDQLAA
+228 VEIIPFTELAA
-239 HLHRADVISSCT
+239 NLHRADVISSCT

-256 VIPYADVKAAL
+256 VISYADVKTAL
-267 KKRRYQQMLLVDLAV
+267 KKRRYQQMLMVDLAV
-282 PRDIDPK
+282 PRDIESK
-289 IEKLDGVY
+289 VETLDGVY

-302 DLQSVIDENLAQ
+302 DLQTVIDENLAQ

-330 TELMTQQKV
+330 TQLITQQKV
-339 NQAGSTI
+339 SQAGSTI
-346 HAYRE
+346 HEYRQYGDE
-351 HGEVLRQE
+351 LRKVELEQALSRIQSGEDA
-359 ELQLATQRIAK
+359 ATVMQDFA
-370 GENAEKVLAE
+370 
-380 FSHRLTQKLLH
+380 HRLTNKLLH

-398 EAAKAEDPGVFELMR
+398 EAAQVEDPSYFEEMKN
-413 DNLHDVMDKRRKPKH
+413 NLDDIYKKQRKPKR
-428 EDLSLMDKT
+428 
-437 IDI
+437 

>member
-24 NPEKLSALLAAQSQ
+24 NAERLSRLLAEQRHHQ
-38 HPELNDMVVVS
+38 NLKDLVVVS

-57 AMSDNVDIVLNWLAQ
+57 AMADNAESLLKWLADA
-72 KNGVDVKQLQ
+72 NNIDVKQLIH
-82 NHVYRYEN
+82 HVYRYEN
-90 AQAVTHLMRVASG
+90 TQAITHLMRVASG

-119 SALTLAKEAEIVS
+119 SALALSKEAQTVS
-132 QDLNRIFEYAF
+132 PELNSVFEYAF

-170 IQVFSHPEKLTILV
+170 LQVFSKPEKLTVMV

-195 KYLAEMGV
+195 KHLAEMGV
-203 GKIIICN
+203 AKIIICN
-210 RTQARAETLA
+210 RSRERADQLA
-220 QEIAHRVD
+220 QEIAHQVE
-228 VEIIDFDQLAA
+228 VEIIEFSALAEN
-239 HLHRADVISSCT
+239 LYRADVVSSCT
-251 GSLHQ
+251 GSLYQ
-256 VIPYADVKAAL
+256 VIAYSDVKAAL
-267 KKRRYQQMLLVDLAV
+267 KKRRYQQILMVDLAV

-289 IEKLDGVY
+289 VEALDGVY

-330 TELMTQQKV
+330 TQLITHQKV
-339 NQAGSTI
+339 KEAGSTI
-346 HAYRE
+346 HAYRQHSE
-351 HGEVLRQE
+351 EISQQE
-359 ELQLATQRIAK
+359 LTHALEALHH
-370 GENAEKVLAE
+370 GENAEQVLQQFA
-380 FSHRLTQKLLH
+380 HRLTQKLMH

-398 EAAKAEDPGVFELMR
+398 EAAKAENPDYFEWLQQHLQDVFDHE
-413 DNLHDVMDKRRKPKH
+413 RKPKH
-428 EDLSLMDKT
+428 
-437 IDI
+437 